1 MNSLTASEAM
11 MIDTDVLIDY
21 LRGKADAV
29 EFIEGLTTRILIS
42 SITVAELYAA
52 VREGNERTALDQF
65 ISAFEFVPIDAAIAV
80 EGGLFRRDF
89 GKSHNVGLTDAIIAA
104 SAKARNAVLVT
115 LNSKHF
121 PMSVKVIVPDVKF

>member
-1 MNSLTASEAM
+1 M

-89 GKSHNVGLTDAIIAA
+89 GKSHNVGLADA